1 MATELF
7 LIANVPDLGVEGD
20 IVTVS
25 DGYARNYLV
34 PRQLG
39 ASVTDAT
46 RRRLAKIQ
54 RDRELQVAAGI
65 ADAHK
70 RAKKLEGTSVT
81 IPMKTTDGENL
92 YGSVTEVEI
101 IAALKLQGVEV
112 ERSMVELEEHIKEL
126 GVFKVILKL
135 QPEVSATIKVW
146 IVEE

>member
-65 ADAHK
+65 ADARK

-101 IAALKLQGVEV
+101 AAALKVQGVEIDRTMI
-112 ERSMVELEEHIKEL
+112 EIEEHIKEL
-126 GVFKVILKL
+126 GVFKVTIKL
-135 QPEVSATIKVW
+135 QPDVTATIKAW

>member
-54 RDRELQVAAGI
+54 RDRELKVAAGV
-65 ADAHK
+65 AAAHK

-81 IPMKTTDGENL
+81 IAMKTTDGENL

-101 IAALKLQGVEV
+101 VAALKQQGVEV
-112 ERSMVELEEHIKEL
+112 DRNMVELEEHIKEL
-126 GVFKVILKL
+126 GVFKVTIKL
-135 QPEVSATIKVW
+135 QPDVTATIKAW